1 MRSEGDLRYLETQ
14 DLLPAHL
21 SLQCVQNQV
30 YRHWSCIMAVKKCDY
45 QESKLRELKKGILA
59 EAVRLVVFSCRMFTE
74 AC

>member
-1 MRSEGDLRYLETQ
+1 MQSESDLRYLETQ

-30 YRHWSCIMAVKKCDY
+30 YCHWSCIMAAKKCDY
-45 QESKLRELKKGILA
+45 QELKLRQLKNGILA
-59 EAVRLVVFSCRMFTE
+59 KVVRLVVFSRRMFTK

>member
-1 MRSEGDLRYLETQ
+1 MQSKSDLRYLEIQ
-14 DLLPAHL
+14 DPLSAHL

-30 YRHWSCIMAVKKCDY
+30 YCHWFRIMAAKKCDY

-59 EAVRLVVFSCRMFTE
+59 EAVHLVVFSRRMFTE